1 MINAVQSMTEGGIL
15 TINAFCKGSKV
26 ILEVRDT
33 GEGIEKKD
41 ISKIFDPFFTTKP
54 PGEGTGLGLWLT
66 YEIVNSYGGEIT
78 VTSRKN
84 EGTIISVKFNSKCE
98 AA

>member
-1 MINAVQSMTEGGIL
+1 MSLLNIEYFIVLLIIKIKFFVLMLHNALPLIQDE
-15 TINAFCKGSKV
+15 
-26 ILEVRDT
+26 
-33 GEGIEKKD
+33 KD
-41 ISKIFDPFFTTKP
+41 ILKIFDPFYTTKP

-84 EGTIISVKFNSKCE
+84 EGTTFSVKFNSTCE
-98 AA
+98 TV